1 MINDDENWDKQYAEI
16 FNCQIG
22 IFPVKY
28 LGVPVSPSR
37 LHVVDWLPLTEK
49 CHKKLDVWKGGSM
62 TMAGRSTLI
71 CASLNNS
78 PLYHMSVYLLP
89 KTVSGEIDKI
99 RRTFFWQGGGTKR
112 RYHLIKWAKV
122 CKSKKKGGV
131 GIKNLTSLN
140 ISLLSKWW
148 WKLEWEDGLWQ
159 DLVKAKYLAKDSIH
173 TVSHKLHDSPMWYD
187 LLKVKD
193 LYLRGRTIKIG
204 KWIQN

>member
-1 MINDDENWDKQYAEI
+1 VRLIRLGELSFGKVGGPKEGTTSSNGQKYA
-16 FNCQIG
+16 
-22 IFPVKY
+22 K
-28 LGVPVSPSR
+28 
-37 LHVVDWLPLTEK
+37 
-49 CHKKLDVWKGGSM
+49 
-62 TMAGRSTLI
+62 A
-71 CASLNNS
+71 
-78 PLYHMSVYLLP
+78 
-89 KTVSGEIDKI
+89 
-99 RRTFFWQGGGTKR
+99 
-112 RYHLIKWAKV
+112 
-122 CKSKKKGGV
+122 KKKGGV

-173 TVSHKLHDSPMWYD
+173 TVSHKLHDSPMWSD